1 MKQGLLAASTNPGNT
16 ASASFPFSGAFLPA
30 AIEFADKGARG
41 FGFGEAET
49 AGLVLAVE
57 EIFSFYLKQ
66 LSGGGSIDLTLEN
79 DIYQLCLTMNFRV
92 ANPDLAAFNLTYRI
106 DPNDEST
113 LEGLGPMIAQRS
125 VTRLSLDFGA
135 NDDVRLRLV
144 REREYAPAAPL
155 PLPARGKVSGP
166 AALHAPGRED
176 IEHFASLLAANP
188 NAIAPAFLARPG
200 MAADMLASGAVGA
213 LLASAGGFVL
223 GGVLWRRINDPT
235 VELFGPYVF
244 YDDADAVLTELL
256 DAAAARVSRSGART
270 LLRRQGP
277 LPGFER
283 FFDFLGELR
292 LAPGKGA
299 PGGPAAR
306 TYYYKQLRE
315 ESGGAVYAEPRFAQF
330 LRAEYHRLCL
340 PRQVRET
347 SANGPV
353 RLGASLL
360 SVEFENRHS
369 LATLRPLAPGRD
381 MAENLANH
389 LALLDL
395 DGVQNVVAELDVG
408 RADGAAFAPA
418 LYDNGFS
425 PRLVVPDAGVGDIA
439 IFAR

>member
-1 MKQGLLAASTNPGNT
+1 MKQGLLAASVNPGNT
-16 ASASFPFSGAFLPA
+16 ASAALPFSAAFLPA

-57 EIFSFYLKQ
+57 EIFSHYLKQ
-66 LSGGGSIDLTLEN
+66 LSGGRSIDLTLEN

-125 VTRLSLDFGA
+125 VTRLTLDFGA
-135 NDDVRLRLV
+135 NDDVRLHLV
-144 REREYAPAAPL
+144 REREYAQAAPQ
-155 PLPARGKVSGP
+155 PPPPRGKVSG
-166 AALHAPGRED
+166 AAVLHTPGRED
-176 IEHFASLLAANP
+176 IEHFASLLASNA
-188 NAIAPAFLARPG
+188 NAIAPAFLVRPG
-200 MAADMLASGAVGA
+200 MAADMLDSGAVGA

-235 VELFGPYVF
+235 IELFGPYVF
-244 YDDADAVLTELL
+244 YDDASEAVLTELL
-256 DAAAARVSRSGART
+256 DAAAAHVSRSGART

-277 LPGFER
+277 LPGYER
-283 FFDFLGELR
+283 FFDFLGELT

-299 PGGPAAR
+299 GGLAAR

-315 ESGGAVYAEPRFAQF
+315 ESGGAVYAEPRFAGF
-330 LRAEYHRLCL
+330 LRAEYDRLCL

-347 SANGPV
+347 SPNGPE
-353 RLGASLL
+353 RIGASLL
-360 SVEFENRHS
+360 SVEFESRHS
-369 LATLRPLAPGRD
+369 LARLRPLAAGRD
-381 MAENLANH
+381 MAENLAAH

-395 DGVQNVVAELDVG
+395 DGVRNVVAELDVG

-425 PRLVVPDAGVGDIA
+425 PRLVVPDAGAGDIA